1 VSPQIMQEVLSFHG
15 SLVELTFGL
24 MVIWQNIIQEERLHR
39 LPHISHPNKVETK
52 DFLFSFSE

>member
-1 VSPQIMQEVLSFHG
+1 MKRVSPQIMQEVLSFHG

-39 LPHISHPNKVETK
+39 LHEFHL
-52 DFLFSFSE
+52 FL